1 MEEINIKR
9 VNAQEFIKS
18 ERLDLIVKEKYVE
31 NREKSYG
38 LKFIEDLYREHIEAY
53 SDGTFTELDN
63 PQKNSIDK
71 YMEAFD
77 KVIDS
82 VRTNGVDEKISVV
95 PINSNNVLLNGAHRT
110 SAAIYFDKDIPVVLA
125 GRSVTIFDTAFM
137 KKQHMKTES
146 IDYIVNEYVKMKK
159 NGIHIAIMWPKINWR
174 NKREEVLKTFEEYG
188 KIIYSKDISLNYN
201 GIRNT
206 VLQAYHNH
214 DWVGSYKDHY
224 KGINA
229 DLYYGKNK
237 TTVVVYEADSLD
249 EVLKAKK
256 KIRDIL
262 GIGNYGIHIT
272 DTYKEAVELAN
283 MFFNANTVDFINRTR
298 PDRYVKT
305 NANIHM
311 FIEQIEKNNLNI
323 DDFVIASST
332 VIGLYG
338 LRDSGDV
345 DYFSLSDE
353 QHKVDNEIIECQDKY
368 LDYYGTS
375 KADLIYNPA
384 NYFRY
389 LNVKFVM
396 PQYVKNFKKKRNG
409 EKDKVDVKLLNQIIQ
424 NKKVSLKTIS
434 FKFEM
439 QVFRTKRTLWNNA
452 RKVSKVVLPKSLY
465 MFLKRKYHKIKSK

>member
-9 VNAQEFIKS
+9 VNAKEFIKS
-18 ERLDLIVKEKYVE
+18 ERLDLIVKVKYVE
-31 NREKSYG
+31 NKEKSYG
-38 LKFIEDLYREHIEAY
+38 LKFIEDLYKEHIDAY
-53 SDGTFTELDN
+53 SDGTFTEWDT
-63 PQKNSIDK
+63 PEKNSIDK
-71 YMEAFD
+71 FIKTFN
-77 KVIDS
+77 KVIES
-82 VRTNGVDEKISVV
+82 IKNNGVDERISVV
-95 PINSNNVLLNGAHRT
+95 PIRKDNVLLNGAHRT
-110 SAAIYFDKDIPVVLA
+110 AAAIYFNMDIPVVVED
-125 GRSVTIFDTAFM
+125 RDVTLFDTAFM
-137 KKQHMKTES
+137 KKKHMKTQS
-146 IDYIVNEYVKMKK
+146 MDYIVNEYVKMKE
-159 NGIHIAIMWPKINWR
+159 NGIHIAVMWPKINWR
-174 NKREEVLKTFEEYG
+174 NKKEEVLKAFGEHG

-206 VLQAYHNH
+206 LLQAYHNH

-237 TTVVVYEADSLD
+237 TTAVVYEADSLD

-272 DTYKEAVELAN
+272 DTHEEAVELAN
-283 MFFNANTVDFINRTR
+283 MFFNANTIDFINRTR
-298 PDRYVKT
+298 PDKYIKT
-305 NANIHM
+305 NANIQM

-338 LRDSGDV
+338 LRNSGDV
-345 DYFSLSDE
+345 DYFSLSEE
-353 QHKVDNEIIECQDKY
+353 QHKVDNETIECQDKY
-368 LDYYGTS
+368 LDYYGAS

-396 PQYVKNFKKKRNG
+396 PQYVRNFKKKRNN
-409 EKDKVDVKLLNQIIQ
+409 EKDKIDVKLLNQIIQ
-424 NKKVSLKTIS
+424 NKRVNFKTIG
-434 FKFEM
+434 FKVEI
-439 QVFRTKRTLWNNA
+439 QIFRIKRFLWNNA
-452 RKVSKVVLPKSLY
+452 RKISKSILPKGFY
-465 MFLKRKYHKIKSK
+465 EFLKKQYHMIKSE